1 MKRSSLLQIASVLPI
16 LLTFSSCS
24 LTDRLEKASTA
35 KGVIAARTNLP
46 PLPDDCRKKE
56 PHAAVRVGDELRSV
70 LVRERGALDRANA
83 RNGRCASFY
92 DDTKLRFGSTR

>member
-1 MKRSSLLQIASVLPI
+1 MLI

-24 LTDRLEKASTA
+24 LTDRLEKASSA
-35 KGVIAARTNLP
+35 KGVIAAGINLP

-70 LVRERGALDRANA
+70 LVRERGALDRANE
-83 RNGRCASFY
+83 RGERCAAFY
-92 DDTKLRFGSTR
+92 DDTKANFGAASK